1 MYGVQ
6 KTVQFTLVIMEQK
19 QPRIRLSRVLLKAA
33 LLFVLFTVAF
43 VFIKDV
49 PFGNLSLY
57 NSIFPGRER
66 FPFGETRQ
74 AYNLSLF
81 DLDAMFASHVLA
93 GTEKAPDEYRVLLIG
108 DSSVWG
114 TLLTPEQTL
123 AGQLNTSQVNACGK
137 TVRAYNLGYPT
148 ISLAKDLMILD
159 QARHYQPDLIVWL
172 TTLEAFPKERQL
184 SSPIVANNAERV
196 GQLIT
201 NYGLS
206 LDPDDPALVRP
217 SPWEQTFVGRR
228 RAVADLIRLQVY
240 GVLWAATGID
250 QVYPD
255 EYEPAQT
262 EFDAGDDTFHGLTT
276 LENALAFDVL
286 EAGMSVAPN
295 MMLVNEPILVSDGAN
310 SDIRYNFFYPRWAY
324 DRYRTLLQEYGS
336 TNGWNYLDLWDTVPA
351 KEFTNSA
358 IHLTPAGE
366 ALVAREIAAAIQQ
379 TCN

>member
-1 MYGVQ
+1 
-6 KTVQFTLVIMEQK
+6 MEQR

-33 LLFVLFTVAF
+33 LLFLLFNAAF
-43 VFIKDV
+43 IFIKDI

-57 NSIFPGRER
+57 NSVFPGRER
-66 FPFGETRQ
+66 FPFGETR
-74 AYNLSLF
+74 ASYNLSLF

-123 AGQLNTSQVNACGK
+123 AGQLNASQVSACGK

-148 ISLAKDLMILD
+148 ISLTKDLMILD
-159 QARHYQPDLIVWL
+159 RARQYQPDLIVWL

-184 SSPIVANNAERV
+184 SSPIVANNAQRV
-196 GQLIT
+196 EQLIT

-206 LDPDDPALVRP
+206 LNPNDPALVRP
-217 SPWEQTFVGRR
+217 STWEQTFEGRR
-228 RAVADLIRLQVY
+228 RAVADLVRLQVY
-240 GVLWAATGID
+240 GLLWAATGID

-255 EYEPAQT
+255 DYEPAQT
-262 EFDAGDDTFHGLTT
+262 DFEADDDNFHGLTT

-286 EAGMSVAPN
+286 DAGMSVAPN
-295 MMLVNEPILVSDGAN
+295 ILLVNEPILISEGTN
-310 SDIRYNFFYPRWAY
+310 SDIRYNFFYPRWAF
-324 DRYRTLLQEYGS
+324 DGYRTLLHEYAA
-336 TNGWNYLDLWDTVPA
+336 TNSWNYLDLWNIVPA
-351 KEFTNSA
+351 NEYTNSA

-366 ALVAREIAAAIQQ
+366 QVLAGQIAAAIQQ